1 MEERR
6 STGLEMITVG
16 RDRVSRSMLAGT
28 ATCLPSRAAVGRSSL
43 SSGDRV
49 RAVHFRDFH
58 PESEHG
64 QQVCLRKPS
73 LPVRPKQSIHLY
85 RYFNTMLPPLI

>member
-28 ATCLPSRAAVGRSSL
+28 A
-43 SSGDRV
+43 
-49 RAVHFRDFH
+49 
-58 PESEHG
+58 
-64 QQVCLRKPS
+64 